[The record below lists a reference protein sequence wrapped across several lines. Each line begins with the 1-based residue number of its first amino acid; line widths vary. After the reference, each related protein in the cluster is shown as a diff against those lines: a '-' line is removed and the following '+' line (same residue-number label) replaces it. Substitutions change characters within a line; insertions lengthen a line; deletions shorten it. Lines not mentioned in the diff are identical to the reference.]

1 MDVWSVKGKRIL
13 LLMVYEIWII
23 TIPALEVNLL
33 AGEWAVIRRE
43 NHIITSGKKYFD
55 FSRWCKQGVMYK
67 VIKFCFPV
75 VSGQEI

>member
-33 AGEWAVIRRE
+33 AGAWAVIGKE
-43 NHIITSGKKYFD
+43 IYIITSWKEYLEFL
-55 FSRWCKQGVMYK
+55 RWCKASAMHK
-67 VIKFCFPV
+67 VRRICLSLV
-75 VSGQEI
+75 LGE